1 MNKNDEKL
9 FNEMAE
15 LVNLQ
20 NEDEFLFFI
29 DKNAYLLKVDPIL
42 FIGNH
47 ISFYA
52 EQEDVK
58 KALEVVNFYKN
69 SPYISMEVEDFLNE
83 MYEELSSISSQNRK
97 DYDEKQIRR
106 MLFSSNEEAR
116 SSALHYLSKQNIR
129 NFIPLI
135 QDYLLL
141 DIPYKYK
148 TLALFILIDQN
159 VSMDIKVSKND
170 RIYTYK
176 PSSLTLPFEDDSYVN
191 CKNVIEKNGSS
202 RPDISKL
209 AIELLNTIQI
219 KIFPDSL
226 IDDDYELM
234 ADLLLDIARICMKE
248 ETQIDNIVIKH
259 QITDLEDLDYKVK
272 EINRIILE

>member
-1 MNKNDEKL
+1 MNKVDETL

-20 NEDEFLFFI
+20 NEEEFLFFI
-29 DKNAYLLKVDPIL
+29 DKNSYLLKVDPIL

-52 EQEDVK
+52 EQEDVN
-58 KALEVVNFYKN
+58 KALEVVNHYKN

-83 MYEELSSISSQNRK
+83 MLEELSSLNSHIKK
-97 DYDEKQIRR
+97 DYDENQIRR

-116 SSALHYLSKQNIR
+116 ASALHFLSKQNIR
-129 NFIPLI
+129 NYIPLI

-159 VSMDIKVSKND
+159 VSLDIKVSKNG

-176 PSSLTLPFEDDSYVN
+176 PSSLSLPFEDISYLA
-191 CKNVIEKNGSS
+191 CKKVIEENNNS
-202 RPDISKL
+202 RPDITKL

-219 KIFPDSL
+219 KMFPDSL
-226 IDDDYELM
+226 IEEDYELM
-234 ADLLLDIARICMKE
+234 GDILLDIARICMKE

-259 QITDLEDLDYKVK
+259 HITDLEELDYKVK

>member
-1 MNKNDEKL
+1 MNKIDEKF
-9 FNEMAE
+9 FNEMSE

-20 NEDEFLFFI
+20 NEEEFLFFI
-29 DKNAYLLKVDPIL
+29 DKNSYLLKVDPIL

-47 ISFYA
+47 IAFYA
-52 EQEDVK
+52 EQENVN
-58 KALEVVNFYKN
+58 KAIEVVNHYKN

-83 MYEELSSISSQNRK
+83 MLEELTSLNISNKK

-116 SSALHYLSKQNIR
+116 ASALHFLSRQNIR
-129 NFIPLI
+129 NYIPLI

-159 VSMDIKVSKND
+159 VSIDIKVSKNG

-176 PSSLTLPFEDDSYVN
+176 PSSLTLPFEDDAYLN
-191 CKNVIEKNGSS
+191 CRKVIEKNINS

-219 KIFPDSL
+219 KMFPDSL
-226 IDDDYELM
+226 IEEDYELIG
-234 ADLLLDIARICMKE
+234 DILLDIARICMKE
-248 ETQIDNIVIKH
+248 ETQIDNIVMKH
-259 QITDLEDLDYKVK
+259 QVTDLDELDYKVK

>member
-1 MNKNDEKL
+1 MNKIDEKL

-20 NEDEFLFFI
+20 NEEEFLFFI
-29 DKNAYLLKVDPIL
+29 DKNAYLLRVDPIL

-52 EQEDVK
+52 EKEDIT
-58 KALEVVNFYKN
+58 KALEVVNHYKN

-83 MYEELSSISSQNRK
+83 MHQELSSLSSQNKK
-97 DYDEKQIRR
+97 DYDEGQIRR

-116 SSALHYLSKQNIR
+116 ASALHYLSKQNIR
-129 NFIPLI
+129 NYIPLI

-159 VSMDIKVSKND
+159 VSLDIKVSKNN

-176 PSSLTLPFEDDSYVN
+176 PSSLSLPFEDISYLN
-191 CKNVIEKNGSS
+191 CKKVIEEVGSS
-202 RPDISKL
+202 RPDICKL

-219 KIFPDSL
+219 KMFPDSL
-226 IDDDYELM
+226 IEEDFEIM
-234 ADLLLDIARICMKE
+234 GEILLDIARICMQE
-248 ETQIDNIVIKH
+248 ETKIDQIVTKY
-259 QITDLEDLDYKVK
+259 QITDLDELDYKVK

>member
-1 MNKNDEKL
+1 MNKIDETL

-20 NEDEFLFFI
+20 NEEEFLFFI
-29 DKNAYLLKVDPIL
+29 DKNSYLLKVDPIL

-52 EQEDVK
+52 EQEDVN
-58 KALEVVNFYKN
+58 KALEVVNYYKN

-83 MYEELSSISSQNRK
+83 MLEELSSLNSHIKK
-97 DYDEKQIRR
+97 DYDENQIRR

-116 SSALHYLSKQNIR
+116 ASALHFLSKQNIR
-129 NFIPLI
+129 NYIPLI

-159 VSMDIKVSKND
+159 VSLDIKVSKNG

-176 PSSLTLPFEDDSYVN
+176 PSSLSLPFKDVSYLA
-191 CKNVIEKNGSS
+191 CKKVIEENNNS
-202 RPDISKL
+202 RPDIAKL

-219 KIFPDSL
+219 KMFPDSL
-226 IDDDYELM
+226 IEEDYELM
-234 ADLLLDIARICMKE
+234 GDILLDIARICMKE
-248 ETQIDNIVIKH
+248 ETQIDNIVFKH
-259 QITDLEDLDYKVK
+259 QITDLDELDYKVK